1 MPNGKDPLAPM
12 TLTALKQYQR
22 LECSGLWQDQPGAQ
36 RRDVV
41 VSFGSASLVLKDPR
55 SDDALSHWSLPAII
69 RDNPGHMPALY
80 RPGPDSAEGLE
91 LSDTDMVTALDT
103 VRRAIEA
110 ARPRPGRLRG
120 AIYLM
125 AGMGL
130 GGAAIGWL
138 PDAVRTRTAD
148 MVPASARAEIGLM
161 AFDDITRLTG
171 APCTEPTAQAALA
184 ALSTRLFGA
193 TNPPILLVMRDGL
206 AEARPLPGDI
216 ILLPQALIRDETG
229 PQPLAMAMLT
239 AAGQAA
245 TADPLLPI
253 LVHGGFRATFTLLT
267 TGTLP
272 ETAITGY
279 GEVYL
284 GGGTQTAVSASPL
297 PDPLMPDAD
306 WIALQGIC
314 DL

>member
-1 MPNGKDPLAPM
+1 M

-55 SDDALSHWSLPAII
+55 SDHALSHWSLPAII
-69 RDNPGHMPALY
+69 RDNPGQMPALY
-80 RPGPDSAEGLE
+80 RPGPDSTEGLE
-91 LSDTDMVTALDT
+91 LADTDMVTALDT
-103 VRRAIEA
+103 VRRVIEA

-120 AIYLM
+120 AIYLVLGM
-125 AGMGL
+125 AM

-138 PDAVRTRTAD
+138 PDAVRTHTAR

-171 APCTEPTAQAALA
+171 APCTKPTAQAALA
-184 ALSTRLFGA
+184 GLSTRLFGA
-193 TNPPILLVMRDGL
+193 ANPPILLVMREGL
-206 AEARPLPGDI
+206 GVARPLPGDI
-216 ILLPQALIRDETG
+216 ILLPQALISAEPG
-229 PQPLAMAMLT
+229 PQALAAAVMA
-239 AAGQAA
+239 AADRAGKE
-245 TADPLLPI
+245 DPLQPI
-253 LVHGGFRATFTLLT
+253 LVHSGFRATFTLLT
-267 TGTLP
+267 TGALP
-272 ETAITGY
+272 ATAMTGY

-284 GGGTQTAVSASPL
+284 QDDGTQATATSSPL

-314 DL
+314 DP

>member
-1 MPNGKDPLAPM
+1 M

-55 SDDALSHWSLPAII
+55 SEDALSHWSLPAII

-80 RPGPDSAEGLE
+80 RPGPDSTEGLE

-120 AIYLM
+120 AIYLL
-125 AGMGL
+125 AGIGL

-138 PDAVRTRTAD
+138 PDAVRTHTAS

-171 APCTEPTAQAALA
+171 APCTEPAAQAALA
-184 ALSTRLFGA
+184 GLSTRLFGA
-193 TNPPILLVMRDGL
+193 TNPPILLVMREGL
-206 AEARPLPGDI
+206 RDARPLPGDI
-216 ILLPQALIRDETG
+216 ILLPQALVRDQIG
-229 PQPLAMAMLT
+229 PQPLAMAV
-239 AAGQAA
+239 QAA
-245 TADPLLPI
+245 AERAVREDPLLPI
-253 LVHGGFRATFTLLT
+253 LAHGGFRATFTLLT
-267 TGTLP
+267 TGALP
-272 ETAITGY
+272 ATAITGY

-284 GGGTQTAVSASPL
+284 GHGTQTATSNSPL

-306 WIALQGIC
+306 WIALQGVC